1 MHLHNKIRV
10 LLSALSY
17 MFRRL
22 LRHLQEEIYRK
33 LKTHVKY
40 NVRFV
45 IK

>member
-1 MHLHNKIRV
+1 MHVCNKIHI

-17 MFRRL
+17 MFWHL
-22 LRHLQEEIYRK
+22 LRHLQGEIYRK

-40 NVRFV
+40 NLISV